1 MKYVVFSPENRL
13 ICFEEP
19 GEVEEYC
26 LEKDNDY
33 LNIYSADQDYT
44 YESMTPVEI
53 GYAYVTSAA
62 EKGGCRIYE
71 TKDVLNKMHEYDVP
85 YDMIKATLGLF
96 YDTTKSKEIDCPS
109 YLEDIFMELTPIPV
123 ASMTDGI
130 YMSSNVDG
138 ASNVQPNSGI

>member
-19 GEVEEYC
+19 QEVEEYC

-33 LNIYSADQDYT
+33 LNVYCADQEYN

-53 GYAYVTSAA
+53 GYAYLASST

-71 TKDVLNKMHEYDVP
+71 TRDVLSKMREYDVP
-85 YDMIKATLGLF
+85 YDMIKAAANFF
-96 YDTTKSKEIDCPS
+96 YGTTKSTEIECPS
-109 YLEDIFMELTPIPV
+109 YLEDIFMELTPIPSV
-123 ASMTDGI
+123 NMASSI
-130 YMSSNVDG
+130 YINRNVDG
-138 ASNVQPNSGI
+138 ANNIQPNSGV